1 MYGAPGSEFDDI
13 IRGMGRSLM
22 IGKQTMQHESPS
34 IAHVDGFQN
43 VLIPDSEDERGI
55 VWR

>member
-1 MYGAPGSEFDDI
+1 MYGAPSSEFEGI
-13 IRGMGRSLM
+13 ISGMRRVLM